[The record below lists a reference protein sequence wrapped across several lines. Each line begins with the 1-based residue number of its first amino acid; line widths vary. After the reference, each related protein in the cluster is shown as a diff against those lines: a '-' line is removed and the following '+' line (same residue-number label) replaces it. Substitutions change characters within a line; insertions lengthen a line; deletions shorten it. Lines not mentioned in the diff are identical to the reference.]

1 MEVILYNNE
10 NEMPCYLR
18 KEKDWAWDILDQRKW
33 DEWDFVPMSMPQS
46 SKFHSHITWDSHRHE
61 YFTRARLLRETNKAA
76 AKRVINENKM
86 TSVSEYEAEMRE
98 AELQQAVWDMEE
110 QSEEDAKTLMQA
122 EVFEELN
129 GELTKNDYSHIILP
143 TPKRPEE
150 YKSFTKQTPSER
162 VKRKA
167 MANKKYYKNKKLT
180 DDPIPEQLEEYE
192 PFVKQTPAEKAAK
205 KTMANRTYYTTNKS
219 KNTTTDDN
227 SISEQTEEYKPFVK
241 LTPAEKANKKTLAN
255 KKYYAANKNK
265 NKPKK
270 PEDGVMEVCPI
281 CGGVHKA
288 TPIGRTN
295 HKLSYQHTLKLVL
308 LHAAEA
314 IMNKKPNITTI
325 ADAEIY
331 IANFIKSSEDKL
343 NRRLT
348 RAEIKNKY
356 KRLAAQYSL

>member
-86 TSVSEYEAEMRE
+86 TSVSEYEAEMRD
-98 AELQQAVWDMEE
+98 AELQQAIWDMEE
-110 QSEEDAKTLMQA
+110 QSEEDAKTLIQA

-129 GELTKNDYSHIILP
+129 NELAKNAYSNIILP

-150 YKSFTKQTPSER
+150 YKSFAKLTPAER
-162 VKRKA
+162 VKRKS
-167 MANKKYYKNKKLT
+167 MSNKKYYLNKKST
-180 DDPIPEQLEEYE
+180 DDPIPEQSEEYE
-192 PFVKQTPAEKAAK
+192 PFVKQTPAERAAK
-205 KTMANRTYYTTNKS
+205 KTMANRTYYTDNKS

-227 SISEQTEEYKPFVK
+227 SIPEQSEEYKTFIK
-241 LTPAEKANKKTLAN
+241 LTPAERVARKAIRN

-265 NKPKK
+265 IKPKK
-270 PEDGVMEVCPI
+270 PEDDVMEVCHI
-281 CGGVHKA
+281 CGGEHKSNSR
-288 TPIGRTN
+288 GRSN
-295 HKLSYQHTLKLVL
+295 HKVSYQHTSKLIL
-308 LHAAEA
+308 LYTAEA
-314 IMNKKPNITTI
+314 IMNKKTDISTIQQSEAYI
-325 ADAEIY
+325 ADL
-331 IANFIKSSEDKL
+331 IKDSEVKL
-343 NRRLT
+343 NRKLT

-356 KRLAAQYSL
+356 TRLLAQYSA

>member
-18 KEKDWAWDILDQRKW
+18 KEKNWAWDILEQAKW
-33 DEWDFVPMSMPQS
+33 DEWNFVPMAMPQS
-46 SKFHSHITWDSHRHE
+46 SKFHSHVTWNSHRHE
-61 YFTRARLLRETNKAA
+61 YFIRARLLRETNEAA

-86 TSVSEYEAEMRE
+86 TSVSEYEAEMAE
-98 AELQQAVWDMEE
+98 AEAQQAIWDMEE

-129 GELTKNDYSHIILP
+129 GELAKNDYSNIILP
-143 TPKRPEE
+143 TPKLPEE
-150 YKSFTKQTPSER
+150 YKSFVKLTPAER

-167 MANKKYYKNKKLT
+167 MANKKYYKNKKST

-192 PFVKQTPAEKAAK
+192 PFVKQTPVEKAIK
-205 KTMANRTYYTTNKS
+205 KTMANRKYYTANKS

-227 SISEQTEEYKPFVK
+227 SISEEYKPFVK
-241 LTPAEKANKKTLAN
+241 LTPAERAAKKALAN

-265 NKPKK
+265 TKPKK
-270 PEDGVMEVCPI
+270 SDDTHEIEICPI
-281 CGGVHKA
+281 CGGKHKA

-295 HKLSYQHTLKLVL
+295 HKLSYQHTSKLLL

-325 ADAEIY
+325 ADAEAY